1 MTRTANG
8 QFQLTRRTLAGSGC
22 AALIAP
28 GACAPPP
35 EEKSVFNPVAGR
47 TLVFEDAFAEFD
59 HSVWRFGPK
68 AGTADPGF
76 WGRSAFARFG
86 GDAGFDPYAIVDDE
100 RAENGRA
107 LQLSA
112 GYVGRNLRIP
122 NYYGNEDPE
131 WQWVSGNLQTA
142 EPDGTVIRG
151 WRNGYFEARMLF
163 PEHPLTWP
171 AFWLLNG
178 SRSPNPEKTVRS
190 VEIDIVEHKG
200 FEKSGYGAYLHEHDG
215 EDEHH
220 EDEGVE
226 TGVDLTSAYWRY
238 GVLIDGATCIPYFE
252 RKPVLNLAPDLSNAW
267 NIHRADQ
274 LDEAENVFWPLLTL
288 AMRHDYPF
296 PDPLRDEHKQAHMRI
311 DYFRVYS

>member
-1 MTRTANG
+1 MPPTTKGPFRP
-8 QFQLTRRTLAGSGC
+8 TRRMMAGGGC
-22 AALIAP
+22 AALIVP
-28 GACAPPP
+28 GACSPAPVQKTVHDPI
-35 EEKSVFNPVAGR
+35 AGR
-47 TLVFEDAFAEFD
+47 TLVFEDGFEEFD

-68 AGTADPGF
+68 AGTADAGF
-76 WGRSAFARFG
+76 WGRSAFSRFEG
-86 GDAGFDPYAIVDDE
+86 EAGFNPYAIVEDE

-112 GYVGRNLRIP
+112 AYIGRNLGIP
-122 NYYGNEDPE
+122 DYYGNDLPE
-131 WQWVSGNLQTA
+131 WQWVSGSIQTA

-178 SRSPNPEKTVRS
+178 SRASDPEQRVRD

-200 FEKSGYGAYLHEHDG
+200 FEKTRYGAYLHEHEG

-220 EDEGVE
+220 ESKFVHP
-226 TGVDLTSAYWRY
+226 GVDLTTAYWRY
-238 GVLIDGATCIPYFE
+238 GVLVDGDKCIPYFE
-252 RKPVLNLAPDLSNAW
+252 RKPVLNLALAGAW

-274 LDEAENVFWPLLTL
+274 LNAAENVFWPLLTL
-288 AMRHDYPF
+288 AVLHDF
-296 PDPLRDEHKQAHMRI
+296 DVPDPLLDEHKLAHMRV
-311 DYFRVYS
+311 DYFRVYI